1 MTDFLI
7 KIPGPQ
13 FLLISAIYSTSVI
26 FIARLYLKRDY
37 TKNLEIPEPTK
48 IEPFEISILKFGIK
62 GAVVTS
68 IFNLWKNKALHISQA
83 DKHFAISQK
92 PYSSNR
98 LNRLERA
105 IYNFAGNGKFYW
117 QFFNRQSLNTVE
129 KILIEPNLKL
139 QELKLIP
146 DKKVKKYQWKT
157 VIFGILF
164 ILIPNGIK
172 LYFGIIRNKPHT
184 LLIFFLIIYVIAIIL
199 FLNPNKEKIS
209 TLGARFLKTSEKRF
223 EWLKFS
229 KSGEDLLADNN
240 LLYAIALFGVSP
252 FMGLGLGSLLDISNS
267 YPPMATNQS
276 SGNGCS
282 GCGGCSGGC
291 GGGCGGCGG
300 D

>member
-1 MTDFLI
+1 MFDFLI

-13 FLLISAIYSTSVI
+13 FLFISAIYSTSVI
-26 FIARLYLKRDY
+26 FIARLFLKNDY
-37 TKNLEIPEPTK
+37 TRNLEIPEPTK
-48 IEPFEISILKFGIK
+48 IQPFEISILKFGIK

-68 IFNLWKNKALHISQA
+68 IFNLWKNKAIHINLK
-83 DKHFAISQK
+83 DRRFAISQK
-92 PYSSNR
+92 PYSSDR
-98 LNRLERA
+98 LNKLERA

-129 KILIEPNLKL
+129 KILVEPNLKL

-146 DKKVKKYQWKT
+146 DRNVKKYRWKT
-157 VIFGILF
+157 VIWGTIF
-164 ILIPNGIK
+164 ILVPNGIK
-172 LYFGIIRNKPHT
+172 LYSGIVRNKPHSF
-184 LLIFFLIIYVIAIIL
+184 LIFFLIIYIIAIIL
-199 FLNPNKEKIS
+199 FLNPNKEKTS
-209 TLGARFLKTSEKRF
+209 TLGTRFLKTSEKRF

-252 FMGLGLGSLLDISNS
+252 FMGLGSGSLLDISNS

-282 GCGGCSGGC
+282 G
-291 GGGCGGCGG
+291 GCGGCGG